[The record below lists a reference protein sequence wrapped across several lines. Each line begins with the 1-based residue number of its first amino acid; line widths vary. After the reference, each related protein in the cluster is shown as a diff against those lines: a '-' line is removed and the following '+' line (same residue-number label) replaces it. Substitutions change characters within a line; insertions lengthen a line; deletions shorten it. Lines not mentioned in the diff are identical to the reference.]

1 MHVSGTNVQNIRDTF
16 FHMLYSLLYRSEIH
30 SDGFVV
36 MKMYD
41 DTFTTLVLAAMLLYH
56 FGSIAAMLP
65 DIDSEMEQRQTECV
79 PLERSL
85 SVHCLCN
92 DVIAVKFLV
101 VVICP
106 VLVSTLI
113 LELIK

>member
-1 MHVSGTNVQNIRDTF
+1 M
-16 FHMLYSLLYRSEIH
+16 MIH
-30 SDGFVV
+30 LPLWFWLPC
-36 MKMYD
+36 Y
-41 DTFTTLVLAAMLLYH
+41 FTTLVL
-56 FGSIAAMLP
+56 AAMLP

-79 PLERSL
+79 TLERSL

-106 VLVSTLI
+106 VLVSTMI